1 MFRRDGRNPGQLRE
15 IKVSKNYLKFPEA
28 SALIETGGTKIIC
41 TATIIEQQV
50 PSYLQGSGRGWITA
64 EYSMLPRA
72 TLARTARTKINLGG
86 RTQEIQRI
94 IGRALRA
101 VVDPLLL
108 GERTI
113 LIDCDVLQADGG
125 TRTTAINGG
134 YIVLVEAIK
143 KLKDEGRITLLPVK
157 DYLAAVSVGICDEEI
172 LLDLTYEEDSR
183 AQVDLN
189 IAVTSRGN
197 LVEIQGTAEERS
209 FSFEELNRM
218 FAVAK
223 KGIDEIIK
231 LEKEICGEIRSSFG
245 NTK

>member
-1 MFRRDGRNPGQLRE
+1 LFRQDGRNPDQIRE

-28 SALIETGGTKIIC
+28 SVLIETGGTKIIC

-72 TLARTARTKINLGG
+72 TLARTSRTKINLGG

-101 VVDPLLL
+101 VVDPFLL

-113 LIDCDVLQADGG
+113 LIDCDVLQADGS

-143 KLKDEGRITLLPVK
+143 KLKEEGRIALLPVK

-172 LLDLTYEEDSR
+172 ILDLTYGEDSR

-189 IAVTSRGN
+189 IAMTGRGN

-218 FAVAK
+218 FKVAK
-223 KGIDEIIK
+223 KGINEIIK
-231 LEKEICGEIRSSFG
+231 LEKEICGEIGSSFG
-245 NTK
+245 NTE